1 MLSFLWIYCFNF
13 IVREYQVSFY
23 LWHPKAAWKVEG
35 VCNAIA
41 VFVKKSNVSWLN
53 KKISRRRIEDVFFRR
68 RLEYNLFETLEDALI
83 KIFRKCIDVLKTFR
97 IRFVP
102 KDVLLKMSSSVANKT
117 CLRRHALKRHL
128 ENL

>member
-13 IVREYQVSFY
+13 IVREVSFY
-23 LWHPKAAWKVEG
+23 LWHPKAAWKVED

-41 VFVKKSNVSWLN
+41 PFVKKSNVSWLN
-53 KKISRRRIEDVFFRR
+53 KKISRRRIEDVLFRR
-68 RLEYNLFETLEDALI
+68 RLEHNLFETLEDALI

-97 IRFVP
+97 RRFVP

-117 CLRRHALKRHL
+117 CLRCHALKRHL
-128 ENL
+128 ENV